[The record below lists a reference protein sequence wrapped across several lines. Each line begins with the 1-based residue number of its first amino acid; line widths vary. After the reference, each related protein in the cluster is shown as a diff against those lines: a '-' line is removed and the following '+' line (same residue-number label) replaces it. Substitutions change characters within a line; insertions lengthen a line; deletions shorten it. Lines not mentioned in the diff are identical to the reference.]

1 MKMKFIYISLFLI
14 IAGMSFQSCKDKE
27 NHTAPAQ
34 DSAPKQETIIA
45 DTALYGKLGESTGMS
60 CVEIIT
66 NQGDTLTL
74 NKVNEHTGEA
84 GLLLGGTEHY
94 NDALTI
100 TTDAN
105 KESIVTLVNINTLC
119 RKWFCKTDSL
129 SLSLQEDKLVKSDWK
144 EKDYTSWTM
153 CNAKLVLNNK
163 ELVSDTFSIQSLNQ
177 DSLIIRGKQNTIKF
191 YSK

>member
-1 MKMKFIYISLFLI
+1 MKFIYISLFLI

-27 NHTAPAQ
+27 NHTAPVQ
-34 DSAPKQETIIA
+34 DSVPKQETIIA
-45 DTALYGKLGESTGMS
+45 DTALYGRLGESTGMS

-105 KESIVTLVNINTLC
+105 KESIITLVNINTLC

-153 CNAKLVLNNK
+153 CNANLVLNNK
-163 ELVSDTFSIQSLNQ
+163 EFVSDTFSIQSLNQ